1 MARESEWMGILLNQ
15 HKLAASMLTSGIL
28 ESSNEQVRSHFKSL
42 LDGTLQH
49 QKEIYNAMN
58 QKGWYQVQPAPQDEV
73 NRIRQSMSSMQRQMQ

>member
-28 ESSNEQVRSHFKSL
+28 ESSNDRVRSHFKTL

-49 QKEIYNAMN
+49 QKEIYSTMS
-58 QKGWYQVQPAPQDEV
+58 QKGWYQTQPASQDEI
-73 NRIRQSMSSMQRQMQ
+73 NRIRQSMSSMQQMQ